1 MNIRLKI
8 ILIVIPLLFATLV
21 LTGFSSYFSSTN
33 AITRIAKDFLGFKA
47 RELQNQ
53 AESQWKL
60 LVDNNLSTNT
70 EMVAATKAAVEGY
83 AGSILTS
90 PSEVIVAFDADGNI
104 AMSTSDVKTLAG
116 EQADIRRL
124 VTSRSSTLVPSFR
137 LAGRE
142 RVEKGFWFA
151 PFSWYIA
158 VTEER
163 AAFYTPVNTMSLRTA
178 IILLASIG
186 LGVALILLFANWLTR
201 PLIRV
206 VATMKNI
213 ISTNDLSE
221 RVLVEYPD
229 EIGSLA
235 QTFNLMIT
243 ELEKAHGQIRKFAFG
258 AVMAKKKEQKIKNI
272 FEKYVPSDV
281 IDTIV
286 RNPESML
293 VGDSRLLVVLF
304 SDIRGFTTISE
315 GMTPDDLVTTLNRYF
330 TVMVDIIMA
339 RGGIVDKYIGDAI
352 MAFWGAPVSGDD
364 DALKAVMAGIEM
376 GEALAGF
383 NEQLVREGRK
393 PFLTGIG
400 INRGAVTVGNIGA
413 EKKLNY
419 TVIGDPVNLASRLEG
434 LTKQYHQSLIFSES
448 LQMKVKEDLPCRF
461 IDRVAVKGKDYG
473 VKIFTGKRALQAAE
487 REAWELHNAAMTEYD
502 YEKRNFE
509 KAAEMFRGV
518 GDMLPGDYPSD
529 LLMKRCQ
536 KYMKNPPPA
545 SWKGV
550 EVMLTK

>member
-70 EMVAATKAAVEGY
+70 DMVAATKAAVEGY

-90 PSEVIVAFDADGNI
+90 PSEVIAAFDAEGNVV
-104 AMSTSDVKTLAG
+104 MSTSDVKPLPD

-124 VTSRSSTLVPSFR
+124 VTSRTSTLVPSLR
-137 LAGRE
+137 LGGRE

-151 PFSWYIA
+151 PFSWFIA

-186 LGVALILLFANWLTR
+186 LGVALILLFASWLTR

-206 VATMKNI
+206 VATMKDI

-235 QTFNLMIT
+235 QTFNLMVS

-286 RNPESML
+286 KNPESML

-304 SDIRGFTTISE
+304 SDIRSFTTISE

-330 TVMVDIIMA
+330 DRMVDIIMA

-352 MAFWGAPVSGDD
+352 MAFWGAPVKGED
-364 DALKAVMAGIEM
+364 DALNAVMAGIEM
-376 GEALAGF
+376 GEMLSGF

-448 LQMKVKEDLPCRF
+448 LQMKVKENLPCRF
-461 IDRVAVKGKDYG
+461 IDRVEVKGKTKG
-473 VKIFTGKRALQAAE
+473 VNIYTGKRALE
-487 REAWELHNAAMTEYD
+487 GPESEAWELHNAAMEEYD
-502 YEKRNFE
+502 KRNFE

-518 GDMLPGDYPSD
+518 GGLLPGDYPSD
-529 LLMKRCQ
+529 LLMKRCL
-536 KYMKNPPPA
+536 KYVKDPPPA

>member
-60 LVDNNLSTNT
+60 LVDNNLSTNQ
-70 EMVAATKAAVEGY
+70 EMVDATKAAVEGY

-90 PSEVIVAFDADGNI
+90 PSEVIAAFDAEGNI
-104 AMSTSDVKTLAG
+104 AMSTSDMTLLG
-116 EQADIRRL
+116 NEQADIRKL
-124 VTSRSSTLVPSFR
+124 VASHTSTLVPSLR
-137 LAGRE
+137 LGGKD
-142 RVEKGFWFA
+142 RVAKGFWFD
-151 PFSWYIA
+151 PFSWYIT

-163 AAFYTPVNTMSLRTA
+163 AAFYTAVNTMSLRTA
-178 IILLASIG
+178 IILLVSIF
-186 LGVALILLFANWLTR
+186 LGVALILLFASWLTR

-206 VATMKNI
+206 VGTMKEI

-229 EIGSLA
+229 EIGSLS
-235 QTFNLMIT
+235 QTFNLMVT
-243 ELEKAHGQIRKFAFG
+243 ELEKAHGQIRKFAFE
-258 AVMAKKKEQKIKNI
+258 AVLGRKREQKIKNI
-272 FEKYVPSDV
+272 FQKYVPSDV

-286 RNPESML
+286 KNPEAML
-293 VGDSRLLVVLF
+293 VGDSRLLVILF

-315 GMTPDDLVTTLNRYF
+315 QMAPDDLVTTLNRYF
-330 TVMVDIIMA
+330 TVMVDVIMA

-352 MAFWGAPVSGDD
+352 MAFWGAPLKKDD
-364 DALKAVMAGIEM
+364 DTLQAVMAGIEM
-376 GEALAGF
+376 GEALSVF
-383 NEQLVREGRK
+383 NRALTQEGRK

-400 INRGAVTVGNIGA
+400 INYGFVTVGNIGA

-434 LTKQYHQSLIFSES
+434 LTKQYHQGLIFSES
-448 LQMKVKEDLPCRF
+448 LQRKVKETLPCRLL
-461 IDRVAVKGKDYG
+461 DSVAVKGKKDG
-473 VKIFTGKRALQAAE
+473 VKIYTAKRSLASAE
-487 REAWELHNAAMTEYD
+487 SEAWKVHNAGMEEYFN
-502 YEKRNFE
+502 RNFAR
-509 KAAEMFRGV
+509 AAEMFRSV
-518 GDMLPGDYPSD
+518 GAALPDDYPSD
-529 LLMKRCQ
+529 LLMKRCLA
-536 KYMKNPPPA
+536 YIKNPPPA
-545 SWKGV
+545 DWDKV
-550 EVMLTK
+550 EVMTSK